1 MDREGSWRPAGIGRM
16 TGFTRS
22 WYAKRCVIWIYR
34 LVVIGLMT
42 TYAGIWG
49 IVVISIWVTAVAIDR
64 GMGSR

>member
-34 LVVIGLMT
+34 LVVIGLMAT
-42 TYAGIWG
+42 HAGSG
-49 IVVISIWVTAVAIDR
+49 GVVVVSSRVTAVAIGR

>member
-1 MDREGSWRPAGIGRM
+1 MNRESCRSPAGSSRM

-34 LVVIGLMT
+34 LVVIGLVT

-49 IVVISIWVTAVAIDR
+49 IVVISIWVAAVAIGR